1 MVNLHELFQG
11 EFSKIY
17 CSFAILNKC
26 IMKNNINTAQSRKV
40 VVIGA
45 GAVGATYCY
54 ALAQSGL
61 ADEIVLTDKN
71 EDLMKGQVLDLVHG
85 QTFFPTVGIRSGT
98 IDDCA
103 DAQVVVITAGAAQK
117 PGETR
122 LELIKKNAAI
132 TGSIAEEV
140 AKSGCKGVM
149 VIVSN
154 PVDVL
159 TYVALKRSGW
169 EKGRVIGSGTVLD
182 SSRFRHLLSKH
193 CGVDVHNV
201 HAYILGEHGDSE
213 FAAWSMTNIAGINID
228 EYCPVCNNC
237 SDWKNQ
243 RRLIEQ
249 QVRDSA
255 YHIIN
260 YKGSTQFAV
269 GLALVRITGAILRSQ
284 NSILSVSTLVESDFG
299 IKDVCLSVPC
309 VVSDS
314 GVVRIIE
321 SPLSPSELTS
331 LSYSAQVL
339 RNALDS
345 L

>member
-1 MVNLHELFQG
+1 
-11 EFSKIY
+11 
-17 CSFAILNKC
+17 
-26 IMKNNINTAQSRKV
+26 MKNTIYSMQQRKV
-40 VVIGA
+40 VIVGV

-85 QTFFPTVGIRSGT
+85 QSFFPTVVIRSGT
-98 IDDCA
+98 IEDYT
-103 DAQVVVITAGAAQK
+103 DAQIVVITAGAAQK

-132 TGSIAEEV
+132 TGNIAEEV
-140 AKSGCKGVM
+140 AKSGCKGIM
-149 VIVSN
+149 LIVSN

-193 CGVDVHNV
+193 CDVDVHNV

-228 EYCPVCNNC
+228 EYCPVCGKC
-237 SDWKNQ
+237 SDWKTQ
-243 RRLIEQ
+243 RKLIEE
-249 QVRDSA
+249 QVRNSA

-284 NSILSVSTLVESDFG
+284 NTILSVSTLVESDFG
-299 IKDVCLSVPC
+299 INDICLSVPC
-309 VVSDS
+309 VVSDN
-314 GVVRIIE
+314 GVTRIIE
-321 SPLSPSELTS
+321 SPLSSEELAS
-331 LSYSAQVL
+331 MSHSADVL
-339 RNALDS
+339 RKAIDS
-345 L
+345 I

>member
-1 MVNLHELFQG
+1 MKKN
-11 EFSKIY
+11 IY
-17 CSFAILNKC
+17 S
-26 IMKNNINTAQSRKV
+26 TQSRKV
-40 VVIGA
+40 VVVGA

-71 EDLMKGQVLDLVHG
+71 EDLMKGQVLDLEHG
-85 QTFFPTVGIRSGT
+85 QTFFPTVEIRSGT
-98 IDDCA
+98 IEDCHE
-103 DAQVVVITAGAAQK
+103 AQVVVITAGATQK

-122 LELIKKNAAI
+122 LELLKKNAAI
-132 TGSIAEEV
+132 TGSIAEDIS
-140 AKSGCKGVM
+140 KSGCKGVM
-149 VIVSN
+149 IIVSN

-169 EKGRVIGSGTVLD
+169 DKSRVIGSGTVLD
-182 SSRFRHLLSKH
+182 SSRFRQLLSKH

-228 EYCPVCNNC
+228 EYCPVCGKC
-237 SDWKNQ
+237 KEWKTQ
-243 RRLIEQ
+243 RQLIEQ

-284 NSILSVSTLVESDFG
+284 NTILSVSTLLESEFG
-299 IKDVCLSVPC
+299 INDVCLSVPC
-309 VVSDS
+309 VVSDK
-314 GVVRIIE
+314 GIMRIIE
-321 SPLSPSELTS
+321 SPLVSSELKA
-331 LSYSAQVL
+331 LSNSAAIL
-339 RNALDS
+339 RRAIDS

>member
-1 MVNLHELFQG
+1 MKKN
-11 EFSKIY
+11 IY
-17 CSFAILNKC
+17 S
-26 IMKNNINTAQSRKV
+26 TQQRKV
-40 VVIGA
+40 VIIGA

-71 EDLMKGQVLDLVHG
+71 EDLMKGQVLDLGHG
-85 QTFFPTVGIRSGT
+85 QSFFPTVSIRSGN

-103 DAQVVVITAGAAQK
+103 DAQIVVITAGAAQK

-132 TGSIAEEV
+132 VGTIAEDIT
-140 AKSGCKGVM
+140 KSGCNGIM
-149 VIVSN
+149 LIVSN

-182 SSRFRHLLSKH
+182 SSRFRYLISKH
-193 CGVDVHNV
+193 CNVDVHNV

-228 EYCPVCNNC
+228 DYCPICGKC
-237 SDWKNQ
+237 SGWKKQ
-243 RRLIEQ
+243 RQLIEQ

-309 VVSDS
+309 VVTDK
-314 GVVRIIE
+314 GVERIIE
-321 SPLSPSELTS
+321 SPLTADELIS
-331 LSYSAQVL
+331 MSHSADVL
-339 RNALDS
+339 RKAIDS

>member
-1 MVNLHELFQG
+1 MKKN
-11 EFSKIY
+11 IY
-17 CSFAILNKC
+17 S
-26 IMKNNINTAQSRKV
+26 TQQRKV
-40 VVIGA
+40 VIIGA

-61 ADEIVLTDKN
+61 ADEIVLTDKK
-71 EDLMKGQVLDLVHG
+71 EDLMKGQVLDLGHG
-85 QTFFPTVGIRSGT
+85 QSFFPTVSIRSGN

-103 DAQVVVITAGAAQK
+103 DAQIVVITAGAAQK

-132 TGSIAEEV
+132 VGTIAEDIT
-140 AKSGCKGVM
+140 KSGCNGIM
-149 VIVSN
+149 LIVSN
-154 PVDVL
+154 PVDIL
-159 TYVALKRSGW
+159 TYIALKRSGW

-193 CGVDVHNV
+193 CDVDVHNV

-228 EYCPVCNNC
+228 DYCPICGNC
-237 SDWKNQ
+237 SGWKKQ
-243 RRLIEQ
+243 RNLIEE

-309 VVSDS
+309 VVTDK
-314 GVVRIIE
+314 GVERIIE
-321 SPLSPSELTS
+321 SPLTADELIS
-331 LSYSAQVL
+331 MSHSADVL
-339 RNALDS
+339 KKAIDTL
-345 L
+345 

>member
-1 MVNLHELFQG
+1 MN
-11 EFSKIY
+11 KTIY
-17 CSFAILNKC
+17 S
-26 IMKNNINTAQSRKV
+26 MQQRKV
-40 VVIGA
+40 VIVGA

-85 QTFFPTVGIRSGT
+85 QSFFPTVAIRSGT
-98 IDDCA
+98 VADYS
-103 DAQVVVITAGAAQK
+103 DAQIVVITAGAAQK

-132 TGSIAEEV
+132 TGNIAEDV
-140 AKSGCKGVM
+140 ARSGCKGIM
-149 VIVSN
+149 LIVSN

-193 CGVDVHNV
+193 CNIDVHNV

-228 EYCPVCNNC
+228 EYCPVCGKC
-237 SDWKNQ
+237 EDWKIQ
-243 RRLIEQ
+243 RKMIEE
-249 QVRDSA
+249 QVRNSA

-284 NSILSVSTLVESDFG
+284 NTILSVSTLVESYFG
-299 IKDVCLSVPC
+299 INDICLSVPC

-314 GVVRIIE
+314 GVSRIIE
-321 SPLSPSELTS
+321 SPLSTEELES
-331 LSYSAQVL
+331 MAHSADVL
-339 RNALDS
+339 RKAVDS
-345 L
+345 I

>member
-1 MVNLHELFQG
+1 
-11 EFSKIY
+11 
-17 CSFAILNKC
+17 
-26 IMKNNINTAQSRKV
+26 MKETVYSVQQRKV
-40 VVIGA
+40 VVVGA

-61 ADEIVLTDKN
+61 ADEIVITDKN

-98 IDDCA
+98 IEDCA
-103 DAQVVVITAGAAQK
+103 DAQLVVITAGAAQK

-122 LELIKKNAAI
+122 LDLIKKNAAI
-132 TGSIAEEV
+132 TGSIAEDI

-149 VIVSN
+149 LVVSN
-154 PVDVL
+154 PVDIL

-169 EKGRVIGSGTVLD
+169 KKNRVIGSGTVLD

-193 CGVDVHNV
+193 CEVDVHNV

-228 EYCPVCNNC
+228 EYCPVCARC
-237 SDWKNQ
+237 KDWKKE
-243 RRLIEQ
+243 RKLIEE

-284 NSILSVSTLVESDFG
+284 NTILSVSTLLESDFG
-299 IKDVCLSVPC
+299 ISDVCLSVPC
-309 VVSDS
+309 VITDKGVS
-314 GVVRIIE
+314 RIIE
-321 SPLSPSELTS
+321 NPLSEQELALLTK
-331 LSYSAQVL
+331 SANIL
-339 RNALDS
+339 KKALAWIK
-345 L
+345 

>member
-1 MVNLHELFQG
+1 MKKKTYPMQQR
-11 EFSKIY
+11 KI
-17 CSFAILNKC
+17 
-26 IMKNNINTAQSRKV
+26 V
-40 VVIGA
+40 VVGA
-45 GAVGATYCY
+45 GSVGATYCY

-61 ADEIVLTDKN
+61 ADEIVLTDRN

-85 QTFFPTVGIRSGT
+85 QPFFPTVVIRSGT
-98 IDDCA
+98 IDDCT

-122 LELIKKNAAI
+122 LQLIKKNADI
-132 TGSIAEEV
+132 IGSIAEDI
-140 AKSGCKGVM
+140 AKSNCKGVM

-159 TYVALKRSGW
+159 TFVALKRSGW
-169 EKGRVIGSGTVLD
+169 KKGRVIGSGTVLD
-182 SSRFRHLLSKH
+182 SSRFRYLLSNY

-213 FAAWSMTNIAGINID
+213 FAAWSMTNVAGINID
-228 EYCPVCNNC
+228 EYCPVCGKC
-237 SDWKNQ
+237 SEWKKQ
-243 RRLIEQ
+243 RTLIEQ

-269 GLALVRITGAILRSQ
+269 GLALVKITEAILRSQ
-284 NSILSVSTLVESDFG
+284 NSILTVSTLLENDFG
-299 IKDVCLSVPC
+299 IKDVCISVPC
-309 VVSDS
+309 IVSGN
-314 GVVRIIE
+314 GVTRIVE
-321 SPLSPSELTS
+321 SPLSPSELSS
-331 LSYSAQVL
+331 LSNSANIL
-339 RNALDS
+339 GKAIDS

>member
-1 MVNLHELFQG
+1 MK
-11 EFSKIY
+11 KIIY
-17 CSFAILNKC
+17 S
-26 IMKNNINTAQSRKV
+26 MPQRKV

-45 GAVGATYCY
+45 GSVGATYCY

-71 EDLMKGQVLDLVHG
+71 EDLMKGQVLDLAHG

-98 IDDCA
+98 TEDCA

-122 LELIKKNAAI
+122 LQLIKKNAKI

-149 VIVSN
+149 LVVTN

-193 CGVDVHNV
+193 CAVDVHNV

-228 EYCPVCNNC
+228 EYCPVCGKC
-237 SDWKNQ
+237 SDWKKQ
-243 RRLIEQ
+243 RKLIEQ

-269 GLALVRITGAILRSQ
+269 GLALVRITAAILRSQ

-309 VVSDS
+309 LVSDS
-314 GVVRIIE
+314 GVTRIIE
-321 SPLSPSELTS
+321 SPLTSKELAS
-331 LSYSAQVL
+331 LSNSASIL
-339 RNALDS
+339 RKAIDS

>member
-1 MVNLHELFQG
+1 MK
-11 EFSKIY
+11 KIIY
-17 CSFAILNKC
+17 S
-26 IMKNNINTAQSRKV
+26 MPQRKV

-45 GAVGATYCY
+45 GSVGATYCY

-71 EDLMKGQVLDLVHG
+71 EDLMKGQVLDLAHG

-98 IDDCA
+98 LEDCA
-103 DAQVVVITAGAAQK
+103 DAQVVVIAAGAAQK

-122 LELIKKNAAI
+122 LQLIKKNAEI

-140 AKSGCKGVM
+140 AKSDCKGVM
-149 VIVSN
+149 LVVTN

-193 CGVDVHNV
+193 CAVDVHNV

-213 FAAWSMTNIAGINID
+213 FAAWSMTNVAGINID
-228 EYCPVCNNC
+228 EYCPVCGKC
-237 SDWKNQ
+237 SDWKKQ
-243 RRLIEQ
+243 RQLIEQ

-269 GLALVRITGAILRSQ
+269 GLALVRITAAILRSQ

-299 IKDVCLSVPC
+299 IKNVCLSVPC

-314 GVVRIIE
+314 GVTRIIE
-321 SPLSPSELTS
+321 SPLTSKELAS
-331 LSYSAQVL
+331 LSNSASIL
-339 RNALDS
+339 RKAIDS

>member
-1 MVNLHELFQG
+1 M
-11 EFSKIY
+11 
-17 CSFAILNKC
+17 
-26 IMKNNINTAQSRKV
+26 QSRKV

-85 QTFFPTVGIRSGT
+85 QTFFPTVAIRSGN
-98 IDDCA
+98 IEDCA
-103 DAQVVVITAGAAQK
+103 DAQIVVITAGSAQK

-122 LELIKKNAAI
+122 LQLIKKNAEI
-132 TGSIAEEV
+132 TGSIAEDI
-140 AKSGCKGVM
+140 ARTGCKGIMLLVT
-149 VIVSN
+149 N
-154 PVDVL
+154 PVDIL

-193 CGVDVHNV
+193 CSIDVHNV

-213 FAAWSMTNIAGINID
+213 FAAWSMTNIAGININD
-228 EYCPVCNNC
+228 FCPICGNC
-237 SDWKNQ
+237 SDWKIQ
-243 RRLIEQ
+243 QKLIEQ

-284 NSILSVSTLVESDFG
+284 STVLSVSTLVDSHFG
-299 IKDVCLSVPC
+299 LTDICLSVPC
-309 VVSDS
+309 VVSDK
-314 GVVRIIE
+314 GVIRIIE
-321 SPLSPSELTS
+321 SPLTPGELAA
-331 LSYSAQVL
+331 LSNSADVL
-339 RNALDS
+339 RKGIDS
-345 L
+345 I

>member
-1 MVNLHELFQG
+1 MKN
-11 EFSKIY
+11 KIY
-17 CSFAILNKC
+17 SL
-26 IMKNNINTAQSRKV
+26 QQRKV
-40 VVIGA
+40 VVVGA
-45 GAVGATYCY
+45 GSVGATYCY

-71 EDLMKGQVLDLVHG
+71 EDLMQGQVLDLVHG
-85 QTFFPTVGIRSGT
+85 QTFFPTVVIRSGT
-98 IDDCA
+98 INDCA
-103 DAQVVVITAGAAQK
+103 DAQLVVITAGAAQK

-122 LELIKKNAAI
+122 LHLIKKNAEI
-132 TGSIAEEV
+132 TGSIAEDIS
-140 AKSGCKGVM
+140 KSGCKGIM

-159 TYVALKRSGW
+159 TYIALKRSGW

-182 SSRFRHLLSKH
+182 SSRFRHLLSKY
-193 CGVDVHNV
+193 CSVDVHNV

-213 FAAWSMTNIAGINID
+213 FAAWSMTNIAGISID
-228 EYCPVCNNC
+228 EYCPVRGKC
-237 SDWKNQ
+237 SDWKHQ
-243 RRLIEQ
+243 RQIIEQ

-309 VVSDS
+309 VVSDT
-314 GVVRIIE
+314 GVTRIIE
-321 SPLSPSELTS
+321 SPFSSEELAS
-331 LSYSAQVL
+331 LSHSAKVL
-339 RNALDS
+339 RKAIDS

>member
-1 MVNLHELFQG
+1 MQ
-11 EFSKIY
+11 
-17 CSFAILNKC
+17 
-26 IMKNNINTAQSRKV
+26 QRKV
-40 VVIGA
+40 VIVGA

-85 QTFFPTVGIRSGT
+85 QPFFPTVAIRTGS
-98 IDDCA
+98 IDDCT
-103 DAQVVVITAGAAQK
+103 DAQLVVITAGAAQK

-122 LELIKKNAAI
+122 LQLIKKNAEI
-132 TGSIAEEV
+132 TGNIAEAV
-140 AKSGCKGVM
+140 AKSGCKGIM
-149 VIVSN
+149 LIVSN
-154 PVDVL
+154 PVDIL

-169 EKGRVIGSGTVLD
+169 DKGRVIGSGTVLD

-193 CGVDVHNV
+193 CDVDVHNV

-228 EYCPVCNNC
+228 EYCPVCGKC
-237 SDWKNQ
+237 SDWKLE
-243 RRLIEQ
+243 RKEIEQ

-284 NSILSVSTLVESDFG
+284 DSILSVSTLVESDFG
-299 IKDVCLSVPC
+299 ITDVCLSVPC

-314 GVVRIIE
+314 GIKRIIE
-321 SPLSPSELTS
+321 SPLSPEELKS
-331 LSYSAQVL
+331 MANSADIL
-339 RNALDS
+339 RKAIVS
-345 L
+345 I

>member
-1 MVNLHELFQG
+1 MKETI
-11 EFSKIY
+11 FS
-17 CSFAILNKC
+17 
-26 IMKNNINTAQSRKV
+26 MQQRKV
-40 VVIGA
+40 VIVGA

-85 QTFFPTVGIRSGT
+85 QSFFPTVHIRSGSAE
-98 IDDCA
+98 DYA
-103 DAQVVVITAGAAQK
+103 DAQLVVITAGAAQK
-117 PGETR
+117 PGESR

-132 TGSIAEEV
+132 TGSIAEDV
-140 AKSGCKGVM
+140 ARSQCRGVM
-149 VIVSN
+149 LIVTN

-193 CGVDVHNV
+193 CKVDVHNV

-228 EYCPVCNNC
+228 EYCPVCHQCN
-237 SDWKNQ
+237 DWKNV
-243 RRLIEQ
+243 RRMIEQ

-269 GLALVRITGAILRSQ
+269 GLALVRITGAILRTQ
-284 NSILSVSTLVESDFG
+284 NTILSVSTLIDSEFG
-299 IKDVCLSVPC
+299 LKDVCLSVPC
-309 VVSDS
+309 VVTDKGIS
-314 GVVRIIE
+314 RIIE
-321 SPLSPSELTS
+321 SPLVPDELKS
-331 LSYSAQVL
+331 LTNSANIL
-339 RNALDS
+339 REALSS

>member
-1 MVNLHELFQG
+1 MK
-11 EFSKIY
+11 KIIY
-17 CSFAILNKC
+17 S
-26 IMKNNINTAQSRKV
+26 MPQRKV

-45 GAVGATYCY
+45 GSVGATYCY

-71 EDLMKGQVLDLVHG
+71 EDLMKGQVLDLAHG

-98 IDDCA
+98 IEDCA
-103 DAQVVVITAGAAQK
+103 DAQVVVIAAGAAQK

-122 LELIKKNAAI
+122 LQLIKKNAKI

-140 AKSGCKGVM
+140 AKSDCKGVM
-149 VIVSN
+149 LVVTN

-193 CGVDVHNV
+193 CAVDVHNV

-213 FAAWSMTNIAGINID
+213 FAAWSMTNVAGINID
-228 EYCPVCNNC
+228 EYCPVCGKC
-237 SDWKNQ
+237 SDWKKQ
-243 RRLIEQ
+243 RQLIEQ

-269 GLALVRITGAILRSQ
+269 GLALVRITAAILRSQ

-314 GVVRIIE
+314 GVTRIIE
-321 SPLSPSELTS
+321 SPLTSKELAS
-331 LSYSAQVL
+331 LSNSASIL
-339 RNALDS
+339 RKAIDS
-345 L
+345 F